1 MTSLPASPP
10 HPGAV
15 DVRRWTLDDV
25 RDLHQLRAALRTE
38 IARVTRV
45 AGAELGEVLDRAV
58 IVATELA
65 TNALR
70 HGRPPAEVRLQQAQ
84 DRLVLVVVDH
94 AVDAVPRL
102 DDDRPPGAGGL
113 GMRFVRTLAVE
124 TGWYTRDGAKH
135 VWASFPG

>member
-25 RDLHQLRAALRTE
+25 RDLHRLRASLRTE
-38 IARVTRV
+38 IARVTR
-45 AGAELGEVLDRAV
+45 APDTDLGDVLERAA

-70 HGRPPAEVRLQQAQ
+70 HGRPPAEVRLQRTR
-84 DRLVLVVVDH
+84 DRLVLVVIDH
-94 AVDAVPRL
+94 AVDAAPKL
-102 DDDRPPGAGGL
+102 DGDRPPGAGGL

-124 TGWYTRDGAKH
+124 AGWYTTGGAKH